1 MNNNEIKE
9 KKPFPVIKT
18 IVVTFLVALTVLV
31 IIFQPQVTG
40 PLSIFYTKSFNNA
53 VIDYAWEHIPAFAKT
68 VVLFTICWVL
78 LIGVGWLAKHPFAKN
93 NKSKTVHSIFMSFI
107 RWLIAIAG
115 ILIALSIWGVD
126 TTTLV
131 AGLGIMTLIIGLGA
145 QSLVADILA
154 GFFIVFEE
162 EFEVGDII
170 TIDGWRGVVQEVGMR
185 STKLIDAGGNIKII
199 RNSNIGSLINQTKE
213 YSVAKCTM
221 SIEYDENVERV
232 ELVFKNNIERI
243 QKAIPA
249 IKEGPYYKGVSEL
262 GSSSVNLLFVAKC
275 KEDDIYQVQRDMNR
289 ELFLIFNENNINIP
303 FNQVTISQRKETKP
317 NKKESASSKQ
327 TESKQAKEFVD
338 EQKEASKD
346 IKDNANQLV

>member
-1 MNNNEIKE
+1 MNKNKEIKE
-9 KKPFPVIKT
+9 KKPFPVVKT

-40 PLSIFYTKSFNNA
+40 PLSIFYTKSFSNA
-53 VIDYAWEHIPAFAKT
+53 VIDYAWEHIPAFIKT

-78 LIGVGWLAKHPFAKN
+78 LIGVGWLAKHPLAKD

-107 RWLIAIAG
+107 RWLIAIVG

-185 STKLIDAGGNIKII
+185 STKLIDAGGNLKII

-289 ELFLIFNENNINIP
+289 ELFLIFNENHINIP
-303 FNQVTISQRKETKP
+303 FNQVTISQRKENKPDKSGTK
-317 NKKESASSKQ
+317 K
-327 TESKQAKEFVD
+327 TDSKQAKEFVE